1 MKNYIGDFI
10 IAGVSAFV
18 LTLTGIS
25 VTQQQSPIPP
35 SPRKDIDSIMQDTKI
50 KTFQI
55 KTLLFQTNIRKDTI
69 AKTKKSRV
77 NL

>member
-1 MKNYIGDFI
+1 MKNYIGDFL

-25 VTQQQSPIPP
+25 VTQQNPTSKPLPI
-35 SPRKDIDSIMQDTKI
+35 RDVDSIMQDTKI

-55 KTLLFQTNIRKDTI
+55 KTLLFQSQFAKDTI
-69 AKTKKSRV
+69 KTKKSRI